1 MLVSKLLEDAG
12 HSSATTTILIPD
24 MNFTCYAK
32 LVGFTFAGINRQNGG
47 RQDPKIQIW
56 RKDNISEPGPGVY
69 QKTGTE
75 IAVNISKNGACA
87 DGLPTISSR
96 TYFCVLVERF
106 QVLIQP
112 GDILGLELPP
122 NDDDDFDIRFTM
134 GGEGPTNYIFNRSLT
149 SNIQLSERDLE
160 VQQLPQLTFSLTK
173 G

>member
-1 MLVSKLLEDAG
+1 MLISELLEDAG
-12 HSSATTTILIPD
+12 HSSAITTVLIPD
-24 MNFTCYAK
+24 MNFTCCAK
-32 LVGFTFAGINRQNGG
+32 LVGFTFVGINRRNRG

-56 RKDNISEPGPGVY
+56 RKEISEPGIY
-69 QKTGTE
+69 HKTGTE
-75 IAVNISKNGACA
+75 IAVNVSANGACA

-112 GDILGLELPP
+112 GDILGFELPP
-122 NDDDDFDIRFTM
+122 NDDDDFDIRFTV

-149 SNIQLSERDLE
+149 SNAQLSERDLE
-160 VQQLPQLTFSLTK
+160 AQQLPQLTFTLTK